1 MPTNYLTRE
10 GDVLDAV
17 CAAHYGTENLSQTV
31 VTVLDANRELA
42 ALGAVYPAGLII
54 TLPDIETPTP
64 ESPIQ
69 LWD

>member
-17 CAAHYGTENLSQTV
+17 CVAHYGTENLSQTV

>member
-1 MPTNYLTRE
+1 MPTTYLTRE

-17 CAAHYGTENLSQTV
+17 CAAYYGTVNLSQTL
-31 VTVLDANRELA
+31 VTVLEANRELA
-42 ALGAVYPAGLII
+42 ALGVIYPAGLLI

-64 ESPIQ
+64 DSPVQ

>member
-1 MPTNYLTRE
+1 
-10 GDVLDAV
+10 
-17 CAAHYGTENLSQTV
+17 NLSQTV

-42 ALGAVYPAGLII
+42 ALGAVYPAGIVI